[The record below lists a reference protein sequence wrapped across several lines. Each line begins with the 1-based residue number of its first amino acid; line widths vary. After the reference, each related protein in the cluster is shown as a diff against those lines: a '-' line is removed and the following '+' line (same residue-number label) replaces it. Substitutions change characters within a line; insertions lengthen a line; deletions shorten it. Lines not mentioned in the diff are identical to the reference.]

1 MGSECSQA
9 NVFIPRRNERRISVT
24 HDRVL
29 SSSLSSCVSTVE
41 EQHTAV
47 IVIWNTT
54 YGISLCVGIVSIRD
68 KHALREP
75 LIRPTIAFLRYVAN
89 PIKDSLY
96 PFRSWIIARLIYI
109 YIYIHGSLYFY
120 VRSDTNRIQTTVN
133 KLKETNFSNELSE
146 RCLPLRLNY

>member
-47 IVIWNTT
+47 IVIWNTA

-96 PFRSWIIARLIYI
+96 PFRSRIIARLI

-133 KLKETNFSNELSE
+133 KLKETNFSNYPSDAS
-146 RCLPLRLNY
+146 PSD

>member
-47 IVIWNTT
+47 IVIWNTA

-89 PIKDSLY
+89 PIKDSPSFSITDYRETDL
-96 PFRSWIIARLIYI
+96 

-133 KLKETNFSNELSE
+133 KLKETNFSNYPSDAS
-146 RCLPLRLNY
+146 PSD

>member
-29 SSSLSSCVSTVE
+29 SSCVSTVE

-47 IVIWNTT
+47 IVIWNTA

-75 LIRPTIAFLRYVAN
+75 LIRPNDRVSTIR
-89 PIKDSLY
+89 
-96 PFRSWIIARLIYI
+96 R
-109 YIYIHGSLYFY
+109 
-120 VRSDTNRIQTTVN
+120 
-133 KLKETNFSNELSE
+133 ESN
-146 RCLPLRLNY
+146 

>member
-9 NVFIPRRNERRISVT
+9 NVFIPRRSERRISVT

-47 IVIWNTT
+47 IVIWNTA

-89 PIKDSLY
+89 PIKDS
-96 PFRSWIIARLIYI
+96 PFRSRIIARLIYI

-133 KLKETNFSNELSE
+133 KLKETNFSNYPSDAS
-146 RCLPLRLNY
+146 PSD